1 MFVAD
6 PEGRHW
12 QRGANDCVIETQ
24 AKRSQRVSGMAAV
37 ARGFRVT
44 AVTFRVEACPGVI
57 RNNKLGR
64 YMTPDMTPVLRSIG
78 CRVCIGAT

>member
-6 PEGRHW
+6 PEGRRW

-24 AKRSQRVSGMAAV
+24 AKRSQNVSGMAAV
-37 ARGFRVT
+37 AFRVN

-57 RNNKLGR
+57 RNDKLGR
-64 YMTPDMTPVLRSIG
+64 YMTPVLRSIG

>member
-6 PEGRHW
+6 PEGRRG
-12 QRGANDCVIETQ
+12 QRGANDCLIETQ
-24 AKRSQRVSGMAAV
+24 AKRSQHVIGMAAV
-37 ARGFRVT
+37 ATGFRVT

-57 RNNKLGR
+57 RNDKLGR
-64 YMTPDMTPVLRSIG
+64 YMTPVLRSIG